1 MQNSEEL
8 LLFLEDKKIEYEE
21 DISMKNLTSFKI
33 GGRVKVLVSPSEIES
48 FAVVFKFL
56 KKYNIPYFFLGNG
69 SNILFKDKDFFGV
82 AVSSKNLNKIR
93 ILENNIVEC
102 ESGVNLF
109 KLCRFLKT
117 NSLSGME
124 ELFGIPGSLGG
135 AIYMNAGAYGVEIK
149 DLLLCVCY
157 FDEKENLVEKETK
170 DLDFFYRYS
179 VFQKTNNFIVSA
191 KMKLRNGKAD
201 DIEKKMKEIFQKRVE
216 KQPLNFPSAGS
227 VFKRPKGAFAA
238 KLIEETGL
246 KGLRVGNAMVSEK
259 HCGFI
264 VNLGGATA
272 EDVETLIEKI
282 IKIVKIEK
290 NVDLEKEIKIIG

>member
-56 KKYNIPYFFLGNG
+56 KKYNIPYFLLGNG

-246 KGLRVGNAMVSEK
+246 KGLRVVNAMVSEK

-272 EDVETLIEKI
+272 EDVETLIK
-282 IKIVKIEK
+282 K
-290 NVDLEKEIKIIG
+290 L

>member
-56 KKYNIPYFFLGNG
+56 KKYNIPYFLLGNG

>member
-56 KKYNIPYFFLGNG
+56 KKYNIPYFLLGNG

-109 KLCRFLKT
+109 KLCRFLKA

-179 VFQKTNNFIVSA
+179 VFQKTNNFIVSV